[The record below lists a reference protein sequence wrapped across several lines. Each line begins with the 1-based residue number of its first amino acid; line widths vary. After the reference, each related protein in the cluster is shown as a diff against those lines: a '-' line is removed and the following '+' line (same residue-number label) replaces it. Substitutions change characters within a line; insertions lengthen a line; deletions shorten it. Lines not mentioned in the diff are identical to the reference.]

1 MSVGV
6 ACPTSSTLLLRL
18 RVRLSQLLLWG
29 SLVFSRTCYRPC
41 IFVNSQSFM
50 LCVSFLLYLE
60 FSTRVLQ
67 DFVQAGDLYSK
78 ARERRNTFQ
87 KKKRGKTTS
96 VEYSWCPAHLSY
108 VFPSCDRE
116 GRVSRCSPPS
126 SWPLF
131 SPDIYG
137 RVRPVRSYAALLGF
151 GVLTWG
157 PEPPVRSD
165 FPNLEYSRNEKDY
178 PKPDLNA
185 FARSLLVSVLQAG
198 LQFARTGLW
207 GERGGRVFRVAQ

>member
-18 RVRLSQLLLWG
+18 RVRLSQLLLWA

-87 KKKRGKTTS
+87 KKKERKN
-96 VEYSWCPAHLSY
+96 Y
-108 VFPSCDRE
+108 VCGVQLMPSSPLI
-116 GRVSRCSPPS
+116 RVSFLWQRGESEPMLPS
-126 SWPLF
+126 ILLTTLF
-131 SPDIYG
+131 TGHLWESA
-137 RVRPVRSYAALLGF
+137 SCALLRSSF
-151 GVLTWG
+151 GIWSSYL
-157 PEPPVRSD
+157 RSGA
-165 FPNLEYSRNEKDY
+165 PCQIWLS
-178 PKPDLNA
+178 KPGVQQK
-185 FARSLLVSVLQAG
+185 RKG
-198 LQFARTGLW
+198 LP
-207 GERGGRVFRVAQ
+207 